1 MADLLGFRLFH
12 QRTCGKTIGS
22 HNNKMVD
29 EFTKV
34 TAQAAQMEAY
44 ASTTENVLSCWKM
57 LGMIIIVF
65 VAAAIISLEFVDH
78 DKR

>member
-1 MADLLGFRLFH
+1 
-12 QRTCGKTIGS
+12 
-22 HNNKMVD
+22 MVD

-44 ASTTENVLSCWKM
+44 ASTTENVLNCWKM